1 MRWTASSVK
10 IIWGEIKLEGD
21 GFKSKR
27 RQFFMP
33 EAGPTGLQMVLWVQK
48 VYTGYGKIGQSFGR
62 EASQR
67 LLYRGT
73 RAGTASPLS
82 WKWSKTETLTRRCK
96 CRLILPWLC
105 TAGLFSRLNIGVD
118 CTGDRWGV
126 SSILM
131 ELCLK
136 SKKKS
141 GCWKQSLCKWITN
154 VKQFQVHDRLRSL
167 LCYQTINHIYKPL
180 PLEEFCCIYFRWL
193 SSLT

>member
-10 IIWGEIKLEGD
+10 VIWGEIKLEGD

-67 LLYRGT
+67 LLNRGT

-82 WKWSKTETLTRRCK
+82 WKWSKTETLMRRCK

-136 SKKKS
+136 SKKKIRLLKAVLVQMNHKCKAIS
-141 GCWKQSLCKWITN
+141 GAWQTTFIA
-154 VKQFQVHDRLRSL
+154 L
-167 LCYQTINHIYKPL
+167 LSDYKSYL
-180 PLEEFCCIYFRWL
+180 
-193 SSLT
+193 